1 MSSVID
7 TYLTDEIGPLPF
19 CPGCG
24 HDPLLKALDE
34 ALVTL
39 QPDPAKTVIVTDIGC
54 IGLSDRYF
62 TTHGFHGLHGRS
74 ITYAC
79 GMKLARPELTVIV
92 LMGDGGCGI
101 GGTHLLNVARRNIDI
116 TLLVANNFNYGMTG
130 GQHSVSTPLSG
141 ITPTTPMGNLED
153 AMDLCGTA
161 IAAGAGWA
169 YRGTTFDKDLP
180 DRIAE
185 AITQPGFS
193 MLDIWEMC
201 TAYYMLHNKL
211 KKKDLVDIMGRNNFK
226 YGLVANN
233 PRPEYGTQYR
243 ATYMDTAIPE
253 RKACTIET
261 KFDNNVMRQTGIV
274 IAGSAGQKV
283 RSAAGLLAQSSMCA
297 GLNVTQKVDYPNT
310 VMTGHSVSEIIVSPE
325 RINYT
330 AIDTADYFVLVS
342 KDGLKNTKSQI
353 EKLPSSCTLYVE
365 KSLEL
370 PHTEAEIIR
379 LPLMATAKKVNRLS
393 ICIVALAALV
403 KNSGIINLDAFAEA
417 ITTFQKP
424 ATAKISLKAL
434 EAGSALIHA
443 KQEMDGSEWNVHN
456 KIFNQTKG
464 ELK

>member
-1 MSSVID
+1 MSAVID
-7 TYLTDEIGPLPF
+7 TYLTNEITSLPF

-24 HDPLLKALDE
+24 HEPLLKALDE

-141 ITPTTPMGNLED
+141 ITPTTPMGNLEG
-153 AMDLCGTA
+153 AMDLCETA
-161 IAAGAGWA
+161 TAAGAGWA

-193 MLDIWEMC
+193 LLDIWEMC
-201 TAYYMLHNKL
+201 TAYYVLRNKL
-211 KKKDLVDIMGRNNFK
+211 KKKDLVDIMDRNNFK

-233 PRPEYGTQYR
+233 PRPEYGAQYR
-243 ATYMDTAIPE
+243 ALYVDTSTPE
-253 RKACTIET
+253 RKPRTIET
-261 KFDNNVMRQTGIV
+261 KFDNNVTRQTGIV
-274 IAGSAGQKV
+274 IAGSAGQKI

-297 GLNVTQKVDYPNT
+297 GLSATQKVDYPNT

-330 AIDTADYFVLVS
+330 AIDTVDYFVLVS
-342 KDGLKNTKSQI
+342 EDGLKNTKSRI
-353 EKLPSSCTLYVE
+353 EKLPSTCTLYVE
-365 KSLEL
+365 KSLKL

-393 ICIVALAALV
+393 IGIIALAALV
-403 KNSGIINLDAFAEA
+403 KDSGIINLDAFAEA
-417 ITTFQKP
+417 ITAFQKP
-424 ATAKISLKAL
+424 AATEISLRAL
-434 EAGSALIHA
+434 EAGSALIQA
-443 KQEMDGSEWNVHN
+443 GQEVEPIIVSS
-456 KIFNQTKG
+456 
-464 ELK
+464 

>member
-1 MSSVID
+1 MSTIID
-7 TYLTDEIGPLPF
+7 TYLTNEISPLPF

-24 HDPLLKALDE
+24 HEPLLKALDE

-101 GGTHLLNVARRNIDI
+101 GGAHLLNVARRNIDI

-456 KIFNQTKG
+456 KIFNQPKG

>member
-1 MSSVID
+1 MSTVID
-7 TYLTDEIGPLPF
+7 TYLTNEIGPLPF

-24 HDPLLKALDE
+24 HDPLLKALDK
-34 ALVTL
+34 ALVKL
-39 QPDPAKTVIVTDIGC
+39 QPDPAKTVIVSDIGC

-62 TTHGFHGLHGRS
+62 NTHGFHGLHGRS

-141 ITPTTPMGNLED
+141 ITPTTPMGNLES
-153 AMDLCGTA
+153 AMDLCKTA
-161 IAAGAGWA
+161 IAAGAGWV

-180 DRIAE
+180 DRIAK

-193 MLDIWEMC
+193 MIDIWEMC
-201 TAYYMLHNKL
+201 TAYYMLSNKL
-211 KKKDLVDIMGRNNFK
+211 KKKDLIDIMGRNNFK

-233 PRPEYGTQYR
+233 PRPEYGAQYR
-243 ATYMDTAIPE
+243 TTYVDTATPE
-253 RKACTIET
+253 RKPRTIKT
-261 KFDNNVMRQTGIV
+261 KLGNNIKRQTGIV

-297 GLNVTQKVDYPNT
+297 GLRVTQKVDYPNT

-330 AIDTADYFVLVS
+330 AIDTADYFILVS
-342 KDGLKNTKSQI
+342 EDGLKNTKSRI
-353 EKLPSSCTLYVE
+353 EKLPSTCTLYVE
-365 KSLEL
+365 KSLDL
-370 PHTEAEIIR
+370 PHTEAKIIR
-379 LPLMATAKKVNRLS
+379 LPLMATAKKINRLS
-393 ICIVALAALV
+393 ICFVAIAALV
-403 KNSGIINLDAFAEA
+403 KDSGIISLDAFTEA
-417 ITTFQKP
+417 ITAFQKP
-424 ATAKISLKAL
+424 AAAEISLKAL
-434 EAGSALIHA
+434 EASSALIQA
-443 KQEMDGSEWNVHN
+443 GQEVDSKN
-456 KIFNQTKG
+456 
-464 ELK
+464 L

>member
-1 MSSVID
+1 MSTIID
-7 TYLTDEIGPLPF
+7 TYLTNEISQLPF

-24 HDPLLKALDE
+24 HEPLLKALDE

-39 QPDPAKTVIVTDIGC
+39 QPDPTKTVIVTDIGC

-62 TTHGFHGLHGRS
+62 ITHGFHGLHGRS

-141 ITPTTPMGNLED
+141 ITPTTPMGNLEG
-153 AMDLCGTA
+153 AMDLCETA
-161 IAAGAGWA
+161 TAAGAGWA

-193 MLDIWEMC
+193 LLDIWEMC
-201 TAYYMLHNKL
+201 TAYYVLRNKL
-211 KKKDLVDIMGRNNFK
+211 KKKDLVDIMDRNNFK

-233 PRPEYGTQYR
+233 PRPEYGAQYR
-243 ATYMDTAIPE
+243 ALYVDTSTPE
-253 RKACTIET
+253 RKPRTIET
-261 KFDNNVMRQTGIV
+261 KFDNNVTRQTGIV
-274 IAGSAGQKV
+274 IAGSAGQKI

-297 GLNVTQKVDYPNT
+297 GLSATQKVDYPNT

-330 AIDTADYFVLVS
+330 AIDTVDYFVLVS
-342 KDGLKNTKSQI
+342 EDGLKNTKSRI
-353 EKLPSSCTLYVE
+353 EKLPSTCTLYVE
-365 KSLEL
+365 KSLKL

-393 ICIVALAALV
+393 IGIIALAALV
-403 KNSGIINLDAFAEA
+403 KDSGIINLDAFAEA
-417 ITTFQKP
+417 ITAFQKP
-424 ATAKISLKAL
+424 AATEISLRAL
-434 EAGSALIHA
+434 EAGSALIQA
-443 KQEMDGSEWNVHN
+443 GQEVEPIIVSS
-456 KIFNQTKG
+456 
-464 ELK
+464 

>member
-1 MSSVID
+1 MSTVID
-7 TYLTDEIGPLPF
+7 TYLTNEISPLPF

-24 HDPLLKALDE
+24 HEPLLKALDE

-456 KIFNQTKG
+456 KIFNQPKG

>member
-101 GGTHLLNVARRNIDI
+101 GGAHLLNVARRNIDI

-297 GLNVTQKVDYPNT
+297 GLNVTQKVDNPNT

-443 KQEMDGSEWNVHN
+443 KQEMDGSEWNVQN
-456 KIFNQTKG
+456 KIFNQPKG

>member
-39 QPDPAKTVIVTDIGC
+39 QPDPTKTVIVTDIGC

-141 ITPTTPMGNLED
+141 ITPTTPMGNLEG
-153 AMDLCGTA
+153 AMDLCETA
-161 IAAGAGWA
+161 TAAGAGWA

-193 MLDIWEMC
+193 LLDIWEMC
-201 TAYYMLHNKL
+201 TAYYVLRNKL
-211 KKKDLVDIMGRNNFK
+211 KKKDLVDIMDRNNFK

-233 PRPEYGTQYR
+233 PRPEYGAQYR
-243 ATYMDTAIPE
+243 ALYVDTSTPE
-253 RKACTIET
+253 RKPRTIET
-261 KFDNNVMRQTGIV
+261 KFDNNVTRQTGIV
-274 IAGSAGQKV
+274 IAGSAGQKI

-297 GLNVTQKVDYPNT
+297 GLSATQKVDYPNT

-330 AIDTADYFVLVS
+330 AIDTVDYFVLVS
-342 KDGLKNTKSQI
+342 EDGLKNTKSRI
-353 EKLPSSCTLYVE
+353 EKLPSTCTLYVE
-365 KSLEL
+365 KSLKL

-393 ICIVALAALV
+393 IGIIALAALV
-403 KNSGIINLDAFAEA
+403 KDSGIINLDAFAEA
-417 ITTFQKP
+417 ITAFQKP
-424 ATAKISLKAL
+424 AATEISLRAL
-434 EAGSALIHA
+434 EAGSALIQA
-443 KQEMDGSEWNVHN
+443 GQEVEPIIVSS
-456 KIFNQTKG
+456 
-464 ELK
+464 

>member
-1 MSSVID
+1 MSIIID
-7 TYLTDEIGPLPF
+7 TYLTNEISSLPF

-24 HDPLLKALDE
+24 HEPLLKALDE

-130 GQHSVSTPLSG
+130 GQHSLSTPLSG
-141 ITPTTPMGNLED
+141 ITPTTPMGNLEG

-201 TAYYMLHNKL
+201 TAYYLLHNKL
-211 KKKDLVDIMGRNNFK
+211 KKKDLMDIMDRNNLK
-226 YGLVANN
+226 YGLVVSN
-233 PRPEYGTQYR
+233 PRPEYGAQYR
-243 ATYMDTAIPE
+243 ATYVDTATLE
-253 RKACTIET
+253 RKPHTIET
-261 KFDNNVMRQTGIV
+261 KFSNNVMRQTGIV

-283 RSAAGLLAQSSMCA
+283 RSSAKLLAQSSMCA
-297 GLNVTQKVDYPNT
+297 GLSVTQKDDYPIT
-310 VMTGHSVSEIIVSPE
+310 VMTGYSVSEIIVSPE

-342 KDGLKNTKSQI
+342 VDGLKNTKSRI
-353 EKLPSSCTLYVE
+353 KKLPSTCTLYVE
-365 KSLEL
+365 KSLKL
-370 PHTEAEIIR
+370 PHTEAKIIR
-379 LPLMATAKKVNRLS
+379 LPLITTAKKINRLS
-393 ICIVALAALV
+393 ICIMALAALV
-403 KNSGIINLDAFAEA
+403 KDSGIINLDAFAEA

-434 EAGSALIHA
+434 DAGSALIRPD
-443 KQEMDGSEWNVHN
+443 KKWTVRDGLRT
-456 KIFNQTKG
+456 TKFSTNPK
-464 ELK
+464 EN

>member
-1 MSSVID
+1 MSTVID

-141 ITPTTPMGNLED
+141 ITPTTPMGNLEG
-153 AMDLCGTA
+153 AMDLCETA
-161 IAAGAGWA
+161 TAAGAGWA

-193 MLDIWEMC
+193 LLDIWEMC
-201 TAYYMLHNKL
+201 TAYYVLRNKL
-211 KKKDLVDIMGRNNFK
+211 KKKDLVDIMDRNNFK

-233 PRPEYGTQYR
+233 PRPEYGAQYR
-243 ATYMDTAIPE
+243 ALYVDTSTPE
-253 RKACTIET
+253 RKPRTIET
-261 KFDNNVMRQTGIV
+261 KFDNNVTRQTGIV
-274 IAGSAGQKV
+274 IAGSAGQKI

-297 GLNVTQKVDYPNT
+297 GLSATQKVDYPNT

-330 AIDTADYFVLVS
+330 AIDTVDYFVLVS
-342 KDGLKNTKSQI
+342 EDGLKNTKSRI
-353 EKLPSSCTLYVE
+353 EKLPSTCTLYVE
-365 KSLEL
+365 KSLKL

-393 ICIVALAALV
+393 IGIIALAALV
-403 KNSGIINLDAFAEA
+403 KDSGIINLDAFAEA
-417 ITTFQKP
+417 ITAFQKP
-424 ATAKISLKAL
+424 AATEISLMAL
-434 EAGSALIHA
+434 EAGSALIQA
-443 KQEMDGSEWNVHN
+443 GQEVESIIVSS
-456 KIFNQTKG
+456 
-464 ELK
+464 

>member
-1 MSSVID
+1 MSTVID
-7 TYLTDEIGPLPF
+7 TYLTNEIGPLPF

-141 ITPTTPMGNLED
+141 ITPTTPMGNLES
-153 AMDLCGTA
+153 AMDLCETA
-161 IAAGAGWA
+161 TAAGAGWT

-201 TAYYMLHNKL
+201 TAYYLLHNKL
-211 KKKDLVDIMGRNNFK
+211 KKKDLIDIMDRNNFK
-226 YGLVANN
+226 HGLVANN
-233 PRPEYGTQYR
+233 PRPEYGAQYR
-243 ATYMDTAIPE
+243 ATYVDSTTLKHKPH
-253 RKACTIET
+253 TIET
-261 KFDNNVMRQTGIV
+261 KFRNNVTRQIGIV
-274 IAGSAGQKV
+274 IAGSAGQKI

-297 GLNVTQKVDYPNT
+297 GLSATQKVDYPNT

-330 AIDTADYFVLVS
+330 AIDNADYFVLIS
-342 KDGLKNTKSQI
+342 KDGLKNTKSRI
-353 EKLPSSCTLYVE
+353 EKLPSTCTLYVE
-365 KSLEL
+365 KSLKL

-379 LPLMATAKKVNRLS
+379 LPLITTAKKVNRLS
-393 ICIVALAALV
+393 IGIVALAAFV
-403 KNSGIINLDAFAEA
+403 KDSGIINLDAFAEA

-424 ATAKISLKAL
+424 TTAKISLKAL
-434 EAGSALIHA
+434 DAGSALIQA
-443 KQEMDGSEWNVHN
+443 GQEVDSSRWTAYN
-456 KIFNQTKG
+456 KIFNQP
-464 ELK
+464 

>member
-1 MSSVID
+1 MSTVID
-7 TYLTDEIGPLPF
+7 TYLTNEISPLPF

-24 HDPLLKALDE
+24 HEPLLKALDE

-101 GGTHLLNVARRNIDI
+101 GGAHLLNVARRNIDI

>member
-1 MSSVID
+1 MSTVID
-7 TYLTDEIGPLPF
+7 TYLTNEIGPLPF

-24 HDPLLKALDE
+24 HDPLLKALDK
-34 ALVTL
+34 ALVKL
-39 QPDPAKTVIVTDIGC
+39 QPDPAKTVIVSDIGC

-62 TTHGFHGLHGRS
+62 NTHGFHGLHGRS

-456 KIFNQTKG
+456 KIFNQPKG

>member
-1 MSSVID
+1 
-7 TYLTDEIGPLPF
+7 
-19 CPGCG
+19 
-24 HDPLLKALDE
+24 
-34 ALVTL
+34 
-39 QPDPAKTVIVTDIGC
+39 
-54 IGLSDRYF
+54 
-62 TTHGFHGLHGRS
+62 
-74 ITYAC
+74 
-79 GMKLARPELTVIV
+79 MKLARPELTVIV

-443 KQEMDGSEWNVHN
+443 KQEMDGSEWNVQN
-456 KIFNQTKG
+456 KIFNQPKG

>member
-101 GGTHLLNVARRNIDI
+101 GGAHLLNVARRNIDI

-141 ITPTTPMGNLED
+141 ITPTTPMGNLEG
-153 AMDLCGTA
+153 AMDLCKTA

-169 YRGTTFDKDLP
+169 YRGTTFDKDLS

-201 TAYYMLHNKL
+201 TAYYMIHNKL
-211 KKKDLVDIMGRNNFK
+211 KKKDLVDIMERNNFK

-233 PRPEYGTQYR
+233 SRPEYGAQYR
-243 ATYMDTAIPE
+243 VKYVNTSTPE
-253 RKACTIET
+253 HKPHTIKT
-261 KFDNNVMRQTGIV
+261 KFGNNVTRQTGIV
-274 IAGSAGQKV
+274 IAGSAGQKI
-283 RSAAGLLAQSSMCA
+283 RSASGLFAQSSMRA
-297 GLNVTQKVDYPNT
+297 GLSVTQKVDYPNT
-310 VMTGHSVSEIIVSPE
+310 VMTGHSVSEIIVSSE
-325 RINYT
+325 CIDYT

-342 KDGLKNTKSQI
+342 EDGLKNTKSRI
-353 EKLPSSCTLYVE
+353 EKLPSTCKLYVE

-370 PHTEAEIIR
+370 PHTKAEIIR
-379 LPLMATAKKVNRLS
+379 LPLMATAKKINRLS

-403 KNSGIINLDAFAEA
+403 KDSGIINLDAFGEE
-417 ITTFQKP
+417 ITVFQKP
-424 ATAKISLKAL
+424 ASAEISLKAL
-434 EAGSALIHA
+434 EAGSALIQTR
-443 KQEMDGSEWNVHN
+443 QEVDSSE
-456 KIFNQTKG
+456 
-464 ELK
+464 

>member
-141 ITPTTPMGNLED
+141 ITPTTPMGNLEG
-153 AMDLCGTA
+153 AMDLCETA
-161 IAAGAGWA
+161 TAAGAGWA

-193 MLDIWEMC
+193 LLDIWEMC
-201 TAYYMLHNKL
+201 TAYYVLRNKL
-211 KKKDLVDIMGRNNFK
+211 KKKDLMDIMGRNNFK

-233 PRPEYGTQYR
+233 PRPEYGAQYR
-243 ATYMDTAIPE
+243 TTYVDTATPE
-253 RKACTIET
+253 RKPRTIKT
-261 KFDNNVMRQTGIV
+261 KLGNNIKRQTGIV

-297 GLNVTQKVDYPNT
+297 GLRVTQKVDYPNT

-330 AIDTADYFVLVS
+330 AIDTADYFILVS
-342 KDGLKNTKSQI
+342 EDGLKNTKSRI
-353 EKLPSSCTLYVE
+353 EKLPSTCTLYVE
-365 KSLEL
+365 KSLKL

-393 ICIVALAALV
+393 IGIVALAALV
-403 KNSGIINLDAFAEA
+403 KDSGIINLDAFAEA
-417 ITTFQKP
+417 IAAFQNP
-424 ATAKISLKAL
+424 AAAEISLRAL
-434 EAGSALIHA
+434 DAGSALIQA
-443 KQEMDGSEWNVHN
+443 GKEVEPMIVSS
-456 KIFNQTKG
+456 
-464 ELK
+464 